1 MLCSKCRCEMRI
13 HKSYFKVTGDQSPDA
28 QTQVIQVQ
36 ELICKNPQCSEYSQN
51 GENAT
56 EVAHVVYAQE

>member
-1 MLCSKCRCEMRI
+1 MRI

-36 ELICKNPQCSEYSQN
+36 EMICKNPQCSEYSQN